1 MPKTIEAIYENG
13 VFRPLEKVAVK
24 EHEKITIIIPDSP
37 EQANAEKYSLAGIVD
52 IATDC
57 FDTDLST
64 HHDRYLYGE
73 IRG

>member
-13 VFRPLEKVAVK
+13 VFKPLEKVAVK
-24 EHEKITIIIPDSP
+24 EHEKITIIIPDIP
-37 EQANAEKYSLAGIVD
+37 EHENAEPGSLAGVID

-73 IRG
+73 VKG